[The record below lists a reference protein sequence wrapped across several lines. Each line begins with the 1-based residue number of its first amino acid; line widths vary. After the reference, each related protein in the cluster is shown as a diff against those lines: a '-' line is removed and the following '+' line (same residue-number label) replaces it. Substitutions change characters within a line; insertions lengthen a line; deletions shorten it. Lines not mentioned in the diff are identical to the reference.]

1 MYDDLPGET
10 GVFDFDEFANH
21 LLDQGALASPS
32 QLHGC
37 ICGLLGAGA
46 SAEPE
51 YGLDALAQALDVDL
65 HGELAS
71 RVMELYTVTETAL
84 GAEEFTFFLLLPG
97 DEEEIAVRAAA
108 LASWCDGFLAGFAYE
123 SAAQQ
128 TNGAA
133 LSRETGEV
141 VRDIAAM
148 AQAEAPR
155 EGEEDEAE
163 DSYIELVE
171 YLRVAVANVY
181 LDSTATSRDQP
192 AATERPLH

>member
-1 MYDDLPGET
+1 MYGDLPDEM

-21 LLDQGALASPS
+21 LLDQGALASPA

-37 ICGLLGAGA
+37 ICGVLAAGG

-51 YGLDALAQALDVDL
+51 YGLDALDQALDIDV

-71 RVMELYTVTETAL
+71 RVMELYTVTEAAL
-84 GAEEFTFFLLLPG
+84 RDEDFTFFLLLPG
-97 DEEEIAVRAAA
+97 DDEEIALRTAA

-123 SAAQQ
+123 SAAQD

-141 VRDIAAM
+141 LRDIAAM
-148 AQAEAPR
+148 AQAEPPPF
-155 EGEEDEAE
+155 EEEDEAE
-163 DSYIELVE
+163 EGYIELVE
-171 YLRVAVANVY
+171 YLRVAVANVF
-181 LDSTATSRDQP
+181 LDSAATSRDNSP
-192 AATERPLH
+192 AIERPLH